1 MSDVSKLLAGLSPE
15 QRKRLARRLVNSGAQ
30 TPPPSDTEKAAR
42 ESALGAIPNPSL
54 DRSVKKG
61 MDFSLLFFSGDG
73 AKQTGE
79 KYQLL
84 LESAKFADQHDFVAV
99 WTPERHFQNFGGL
112 YPNPSVL
119 GAALSMIT
127 ERIQI
132 RAGSIVAPL
141 HNVIRIAEE
150 WAVVDNLSGGR
161 IALSFASGYHPGD
174 FTLAPD
180 NYQNRR
186 DITFQNIELF
196 RRLWMGEAV
205 SFRGVGGAEMPITI
219 LPKPVQPQI
228 PIWLTSSSSAGT
240 WVKAGESGFN
250 ILTGLTGVGSEPL
263 AALSKKI
270 SLYRQTLAQHGHD
283 PQAGK
288 VALMLHTY
296 VDKDMDAVREKVR
309 QPLSGYLRTFM
320 SQDEKLTTRDFRAGV
335 EDIRDD
341 DKDALV
347 SFAFNQFLNNNS
359 LLGTPNKCAAMID
372 RLLAIEVD
380 EVACL
385 VDFGLDVETVLKGL
399 EHLNELRAQYR
410 PTPNVE
416 AVLGATGVV
425 EGVQEA
431 QEQP

>member
-1 MSDVSKLLAGLSPE
+1 MSDVSSLLAGLSPE
-15 QRKRLARRLVNSGAQ
+15 QRKRLAQRLANRNAN
-30 TPPPSDTEKAAR
+30 TPPSNQEPALEPDVISDQR
-42 ESALGAIPNPSL
+42 L
-54 DRSVKKG
+54 KKG

-73 AKQTGE
+73 ATQSMQ

-84 LESAKFADQHDFVAV
+84 LESAKFADQHDFAAV

-119 GAALSMIT
+119 GAALSVVT

-186 DITFQNIELF
+186 DITFQNIDLF
-196 RRLWMGEAV
+196 RRLWKGEPV
-205 SFRGVGGAEMPITI
+205 SFRGVGDAEMPITI
-219 LPKPVQPQI
+219 LPKPVQPEV
-228 PIWLTSSSSAGT
+228 PIWLTSSASTGT
-240 WVKAGESGFN
+240 WIKAAESGFN
-250 ILTGLTGVGSEPL
+250 ILTALTGVGAEPL
-263 AALSKKI
+263 VALSKKI
-270 SLYRQTLAQHGHD
+270 SLYRETLAQHGHD

-288 VALMLHTY
+288 VALMLHTFI
-296 VDKDMDAVREKVR
+296 DDDMDAVREKVR

-320 SQDEKLTTRDFRAGV
+320 SQDEKLTTKEFRAGV
-335 EDIRDD
+335 ADIRDD

-347 SFAFNQFLNNNS
+347 AFAFNQFLNTSS
-359 LLGTPNKCAAMID
+359 LLGTPEKCAGMVD
-372 RLLAIEVD
+372 RLLAIGVD

-399 EHLNELRAQYR
+399 EYLNELRVHYR
-410 PTPNVE
+410 PTPDVE
-416 AVLGATGVV
+416 RVV
-425 EGVQEA
+425 EA
-431 QEQP
+431 QERS